1 MAMEKLLVPNNL
13 VRDTNDNSGHPL
25 LEKGTFEQLHRNEI
39 IETRPQILHF
49 GGFQIHKDHIHVL
62 RILNIS
68 PSSLRLAVIGPS
80 TPWFKI
86 NYDKKGLLA
95 PGMSEEITVTFTPHE
110 WRYYYDTIKIFCG
123 ERSENLLVPIHAYP
137 SANDIA
143 LPRIVDF
150 GKVAI
155 GTSRTKVIPLSCKIP
170 IQFEFEIT
178 ILEAHPDFEV
188 TPLQGVIP
196 PDGTTNVAITFLP
209 TKHRTAR
216 TELKFNISQFDF
228 DPVTVTVVGSCL
240 TDLSR
245 NEVVQTG
252 VAEIEAVNETLKQ
265 EELRS
270 SVKKL
275 QNKRNRQK
283 IDAVPPKFPTEPER
297 VVEDV
302 KIPTARN
309 QTATNFVLNQTAG
322 KLPLK
327 DLFSFIKDQREAAE
341 RRRRKAEQSKN
352 ADGDEE
358 EEEDDDRQAME
369 LRFEMQYREIEKY
382 DKEKELKGMV
392 ATGEDPPTEKDINR
406 VKEGRLKRHTKLLEN
421 NLREDAERVESTLSQ
436 VRVAVPITYQQY
448 ISPHWDEYANDAFS
462 MRLQVIDRFV
472 RAGSRCLMRVRAKKR
487 AEKLRE
493 AMKIAGVSDRASCKA
508 WVDSENKAAA
518 AGGGGGGGASSG
530 PGQDDDTQDDDQL
543 PVIRIPE
550 DYVLPT
556 QIPTS
561 QSSMNSEDRKPIDIQ
576 PLDNFEEFNEVQIRV
591 QLDFKVLNYQKMD
604 IPPAAAYMRPNDDR
618 RTPHVAALE
627 EHSVRGI
634 RGDILDGA
642 EEPYTMP
649 ESFLL
654 PPKHD
659 LLEFITPSTSCR
671 TYIGFPDFTE
681 CDFEYRLSRPVPL
694 RNPMETRPLLPED
707 IASDE
712 NPWTCSWR
720 RTRSLADPFQHFD
733 PCPASITEGGGR
745 YGPRLMSD
753 FGGERIR
760 FMPIGGFNRD
770 IPSDTDSDERED
782 FELEAPTDE
791 AYTGAKKLMDVPLT
805 SELWEKEK
813 RLEDGLQD
821 RFAKNGCSLRE
832 RLREFNVNLSSQN
845 KLYLG

>member
-1 MAMEKLLVPNNL
+1 MERLLVPNNL

-49 GGFQIHKDHIHVL
+49 GGFQIHKDHVHVL

-95 PGMSEEITVTFTPHE
+95 PGMAEEITVTFTPHE

-123 ERSENLLVPIHAYP
+123 ELSENLLVPIHAYP

-240 TDLSR
+240 PDLSR
-245 NEVVQTG
+245 EEVLQTG
-252 VAEIEAVNETLKQ
+252 TAEIEAVNETLKQ
-265 EELRS
+265 EELRN

-283 IDAVPPKFPTEPER
+283 IDVRPPTFPTEAER
-297 VVEDV
+297 IVQDV
-302 KIPTARN
+302 KIPTSQN
-309 QTATNFVLNQTAG
+309 QTSTNFVLNQTAG

-341 RRRRKAEQSKN
+341 RRKRKAEQSKGKDE
-352 ADGDEE
+352 AEE
-358 EEEDDDRQAME
+358 EEEDEDRQAME

-392 ATGEDPPTEKDINR
+392 ATGEDPPTEADINK
-406 VKEGRLKRHTKLLEN
+406 VKDARLKKHSKLLEA
-421 NLREDAERVESTLSQ
+421 NLREDAERVESALSQ
-436 VRVAVPITYQQY
+436 VRVAVPITYQQH

-487 AEKLRE
+487 AEKLRD

-508 WVDSENKAAA
+508 WVDAENKAAA
-518 AGGGGGGGASSG
+518 AGGGGGSSAGSGGEEG
-530 PGQDDDTQDDDQL
+530 VHEDTQDDQAL
-543 PVIRIPE
+543 PVVRIPE
-550 DYVLPT
+550 DFVLPA

-561 QSSMNSEDRKPIDIQ
+561 QSSMNSDARISVDVQ
-576 PLDNFEEFNEVQIRV
+576 PLDNFEEFNRVEIRLH
-591 QLDFKVLNYQKMD
+591 LDYKVLSYQKMD
-604 IPPAAAYMRPNDDR
+604 VPPAAAYMRPNTDR

-642 EEPYTMP
+642 EEPYLMP

-654 PPKHD
+654 APKHD
-659 LLEFITPSTSCR
+659 LLEFITPSPKCR

-694 RNPMETRPLLPED
+694 RASMETQPLLPED

-712 NPWTCSWR
+712 TPWLTSWR
-720 RTRSLADPFQHFD
+720 RTRQLTDPFQHFD
-733 PCPASITEGGGR
+733 PCPASIAEGGGR
-745 YGPRLMSD
+745 FGPRLMSD

-782 FELEAPTDE
+782 FELEAPSDE
-791 AYTGAKKLMDVPLT
+791 AHTRANKLADVPLT
-805 SELWEKEK
+805 VDLWQKEK
-813 RLEDGLQD
+813 LLEDGLQD
-821 RFAKNGCSLRE
+821 RFAKNGCALRE
-832 RLREFNVNLSSQN
+832 RLREFNVHLSSQN